1 VEYDE
6 QPGHPRSLASA
17 GLCQHVAMTTE
28 PAPEPSRPGDQPQT
42 EPRGDP
48 KKGTWVVDLDGV
60 VWLTGHPIKGSAEA
74 IGRLRSSGI
83 RVLFVTNNAAPTLA
97 ALLERLDA
105 AGIET
110 ESEDVVSSAQAAA
123 SMLDPGSRGF
133 VCGDDGVREALGDR
147 GIEVVTA
154 GPAEAVIVGWT
165 KTFDFGILETSMG
178 VVRSGARLIGT
189 NSDPTHPGPAGLS
202 PGAGSILAAV
212 ATASERLPEMAG
224 KPEAP
229 MAALVGA
236 LAPDVSMV
244 VGDRPSTDGLFA
256 CRLGVRYGLVLSGVT
271 PPGHGPLEQT
281 PDLEAPDLAGIVDLV
296 LGVP

>member
-1 VEYDE
+1 M
-6 QPGHPRSLASA
+6 P
-17 GLCQHVAMTTE
+17 TE
-28 PAPEPSRPGDQPQT
+28 PAPEASRPGNQPQE
-42 EPRGDP
+42 EPSGDP
-48 KKGTWVVDLDGV
+48 KKGTWVIDLDGV
-60 VWLTGHPIKGSAEA
+60 VWLTGHPIKGSVGA
-74 IGRLRSSGI
+74 IARLRDSGI
-83 RVLFVTNNAAPTLA
+83 RVLFVTNNAAPTVA
-97 ALLERLDA
+97 ELLERLDT

-110 ESEDVVSSAQAAA
+110 QKKDLVSSAQAAA

-147 GIEVVTA
+147 GVEVVTS
-154 GPAEAVIVGWT
+154 GPAEAVVVGWT
-165 KTFDFGILETSMG
+165 KSFDFGILETSMG

-189 NSDPTHPGPAGLS
+189 NSDPTHPGPEGLS

-212 ATASERLPEMAG
+212 ATASEKQPEMAG

-236 LAPDVSMV
+236 VAPDVSMV
-244 VGDRPSTDGLFA
+244 IGDRPSTDGLFA
-256 CRLGVRYGLVLSGVT
+256 HRLGVRYGLVLSGVT

-281 PDLEAPDLAGIVDLV
+281 PDLEAADLAGIVDLV

>member
-1 VEYDE
+1 M
-6 QPGHPRSLASA
+6 P
-17 GLCQHVAMTTE
+17 TE
-28 PAPEPSRPGDQPQT
+28 PAPDPSRPGDEPQQ
-42 EPRGDP
+42 EAGGDP
-48 KKGTWVVDLDGV
+48 KKGTWVIDLDGV
-60 VWLTGHPIKGSAEA
+60 VWLTGHPIKGSVDA
-74 IGRLRSSGI
+74 IARLRASGI
-83 RVLFVTNNAAPTLA
+83 RVLFVTNNAAPTLS

-110 ESEDVVSSAQAAA
+110 QKRDLISSAQAAA

-147 GIEVVTA
+147 GVEVVGS
-154 GPAEAVIVGWT
+154 GPAEAVVVGWT

-189 NSDPTHPGPAGLS
+189 NSDPTHPVPEGLS

-212 ATASERLPEMAG
+212 ATASEKQPEMAG

-256 CRLGVRYGLVLSGVT
+256 RRLGVRYGLVLSGVT
-271 PPGHGPLEQT
+271 LPGHGPLEQK
-281 PDLEAPDLAGIVDLV
+281 PDLEAADLAGIVDLV